1 MFATIFPKVTDMRI
15 SSYDQYGDT
24 IPAADASFGKDFNLI
39 RAVQDVAPGR
49 IDAIG
54 ERLADLALERET
66 LENERAILTELV
78 KVVHHGA

>member
-15 SSYDQYGDT
+15 DSYDQYGDP

-54 ERLADLALERET
+54 KRLADLALERET

-78 KVVHHGA
+78 KVVQNA